1 MILFLNIEKKKFTV
15 RLSRNKIMDFLDKE
29 QEIYA
34 LAEAEDASREEPLPK
49 YFEMDKRI
57 RYRLGQEI
65 I

>member
-1 MILFLNIEKKKFTV
+1 
-15 RLSRNKIMDFLDKE
+15 MDFLDKE

-34 LAEAEDASREEPLPK
+34 LTLTEGEDASREETLPK